1 MLLKKQTVWLLT
13 MLSLVVVL
21 SIFYVTNEPP
31 MNQGMPTS
39 GDEKEEDAQN
49 TSKEISDDD
58 LKIIT
63 EASGDEVYE
72 AIRMEVQERRG
83 KMKEEYTM
91 KIGSDELTADEK
103 NELYEAMQQ
112 LDEIT
117 MKERVLET
125 TIKGL
130 GYSDA
135 LVEIEDN
142 LVKITVKTDSNE
154 HTKADAVEI
163 LQVVKGEISTNYI
176 PEIEFDVR

>member
-39 GDEKEEDAQN
+39 GDEKEDAQN